1 VRALARYSTAV
12 IAGFIVLPVACR
24 DAVAPD
30 AERLQLDAG
39 AASEARK
46 SGNRGAPTTPTNL
59 RITATGA
66 RSVSLAWGA
75 STDDSGDFTYR
86 IVRSGGLEFR
96 VPSTQTT
103 FTWSTVL
110 HSGQTYSF
118 YVYAQDAAGNKSNAS
133 NTVTVTLPP
142 DTQAPTAPVL
152 SSTNVGPTHIS
163 LAWSATDDDGPNL
176 VYSITINGAPD
187 PSGATTST
195 SRTYSQLQPATSYT
209 FTGRARDASGNL
221 SPVSEPLTVTTRSS
235 DFSDTE
241 APTAPTNL
249 WADSYGDLEFQLW
262 WTASTDNVDP
272 QSSIRYEI
280 FVNGKLENIIIGASY
295 SRSNYG
301 VSGSNTVTVI
311 AIDAAGNKS
320 AAGTTTI
327 QLF

>member
-1 VRALARYSTAV
+1 MRALARYSTAV
-12 IAGFIVLPVACR
+12 SGFIVFAVACR
-24 DAVAPD
+24 DAAAPD
-30 AERLQLDAG
+30 AERRGLDPG
-39 AASEARK
+39 AASEGRK
-46 SGNRGAPTTPTNL
+46 SGNRSPTTPTNL

-66 RSVSLAWGA
+66 RSVSLAWNP

-96 VPSTQTT
+96 VPSTQTN
-103 FTWSTVL
+103 FTWATVL
-110 HSGQTYSF
+110 HSSQTYSF
-118 YVYAQDAAGNKSNAS
+118 HVYAQDAAGNRSANS

-142 DTQAPTAPVL
+142 DTQPPTAPVL
-152 SSTNVGPTHIS
+152 SSTNVGTTHIT

-187 PSGATTST
+187 PGGTTSTT
-195 SRTYSQLQPATSYT
+195 SRTYGQLQPATSYT
-209 FTGRARDASGNL
+209 FTAQARDASGNL
-221 SPVSEPLTVTTRSS
+221 SPVSEPLTVTTRSN

-241 APTAPTNL
+241 APTAPANL

-262 WTASTDNVDP
+262 WTASTDNVTP

-280 FVNGKLENIIIGASY
+280 YVNGRLENIIIGAAY